1 MLQVSHICKSFAGE
15 VILTGIS
22 FTVNRGGRVGLIGP
36 NGCGKTTLLRIILGQ
51 EAADSGS
58 VRLGPGPVRVGY
70 LAQALVYTADATV
83 DDMLRQASAA
93 LSAAEQ
99 QVQTLAAAM
108 GQASGAELD
117 AILVAYDLALADFE
131 RLGGYSIETRIQVVL
146 TGLGLH
152 ALEPATPVQ
161 ILSGGQKTRLG
172 LACLLLTYPDLLLLD
187 EPTNHLDIGALRW
200 LEQFVAGYDGAV
212 IIVSHDRAFL
222 DHTVNAILEIDEQT
236 HRLTAYPGA
245 YTDYMLAKE
254 SARAKHLAAYREQ
267 QEFIQRMTATI
278 ADKESH
284 ARNIEHGTI
293 DFATRKIA
301 LGIARRMTVQRRR
314 LERLLDSEERI
325 EKPALTWQMKLD
337 FGAQPESG
345 REVLVLTDVGQR
357 FGAHDLFHDVNLT
370 LRAGERV
377 ALIGRNGSGKTTL
390 ARIIQG
396 QLAPSAGHV
405 RLGAGV
411 RLGYF
416 AQEQELLD
424 PASTPLETIRRVAA
438 MNETEVRSFLHY
450 FLFAGDAVFTPVHLL
465 SFGERT
471 RLALAHLVALGCNFL
486 LLDEPINHLDIP
498 SRSRFEQALAAF
510 TGTVLAIVHDRY
522 FIEQFATQIWSLEE
536 GTVRIYA
543 ELADVP
549 PAAAN

>member
-51 EAADSGS
+51 EAPDSGS
-58 VRLGPGPVRVGY
+58 VRLGPSTVRVGY

-131 RLGGYSIETRIQVVL
+131 RL
-146 TGLGLH
+146 
-152 ALEPATPVQ
+152 
-161 ILSGGQKTRLG
+161 
-172 LACLLLTYPDLLLLD
+172 
-187 EPTNHLDIGALRW
+187 TNHLDIGALRW

-345 REVLVLTDVGQR
+345 REVLVLTDVAQR
-357 FGAHDLFHDVNLT
+357 FGAQELFHDVNLT

>member
-1 MLQVSHICKSFAGE
+1 MLQVSNICKSFAGE
-15 VILTGIS
+15 VILTGVS
-22 FTVNRGGRVGLIGP
+22 FTVNHGERVGLIGP

-58 VRLGPGPVRVGY
+58 VRLGPGSVRVGY
-70 LAQALVYTADATV
+70 LAQALGYAAADTV
-83 DDMLRQASAA
+83 GAVLKRASAG
-93 LSAAEQ
+93 LTAAEQ
-99 QVQTLAAAM
+99 QVQNLAAAM
-108 GQASGAELD
+108 GQATGAGLD
-117 AILVAYDLALADFE
+117 AILAAYDQALADFE
-131 RLGGYSIETRIQVVL
+131 RLGGYGIEARIQAVL
-146 TGLGLH
+146 SGLGLH
-152 ALEPATPVQ
+152 ALAPTTPVQ

-187 EPTNHLDIGALRW
+187 EPTNHLDIAALRW

-222 DHTVNAILEIDEQT
+222 DHTVSAILEIDEQT
-236 HRLTAYPGA
+236 HRLTAYPGT
-245 YTDYMLAKE
+245 YSDYAEAKE
-254 SARAKHLAAYREQ
+254 RAQAKHLAAYKEQ

-278 ADKESH
+278 ADKESY
-284 ARNIEHGTI
+284 ARSIEHGTI

-301 LGIARRMTVQRRR
+301 MGIARRMTVQRRR

-345 REVLVLTDVGQR
+345 RDALVLTDVAHR
-357 FGAHDLFHDVNLT
+357 FDAQALFHDVNLT

-377 ALIGRNGSGKTTL
+377 ALIGPNGSGKTTL

-424 PASTPLETIRRVAA
+424 PARTPLETIRRVAA

-465 SFGERT
+465 SFGERA

-510 TGTVLAIVHDRY
+510 NGTVLAIVHDRY

-536 GTVRIYA
+536 GTLRIYA

-549 PAAAN
+549 VGAAN

>member
-36 NGCGKTTLLRIILGQ
+36 NGCGKTTLLRII
-51 EAADSGS
+51 
-58 VRLGPGPVRVGY
+58 

-152 ALEPATPVQ
+152 ALEAATPVQ

-278 ADKESH
+278 ADK
-284 ARNIEHGTI
+284 
-293 DFATRKIA
+293 
-301 LGIARRMTVQRRR
+301 
-314 LERLLDSEERI
+314 
-325 EKPALTWQMKLD
+325 W
-337 FGAQPESG
+337 
-345 REVLVLTDVGQR
+345 
-357 FGAHDLFHDVNLT
+357 
-370 LRAGERV
+370 
-377 ALIGRNGSGKTTL
+377 
-390 ARIIQG
+390 
-396 QLAPSAGHV
+396 
-405 RLGAGV
+405 
-411 RLGYF
+411 
-416 AQEQELLD
+416 
-424 PASTPLETIRRVAA
+424 
-438 MNETEVRSFLHY
+438 
-450 FLFAGDAVFTPVHLL
+450 
-465 SFGERT
+465 
-471 RLALAHLVALGCNFL
+471 
-486 LLDEPINHLDIP
+486 
-498 SRSRFEQALAAF
+498 SR
-510 TGTVLAIVHDRY
+510 
-522 FIEQFATQIWSLEE
+522 
-536 GTVRIYA
+536 
-543 ELADVP
+543 
-549 PAAAN
+549 